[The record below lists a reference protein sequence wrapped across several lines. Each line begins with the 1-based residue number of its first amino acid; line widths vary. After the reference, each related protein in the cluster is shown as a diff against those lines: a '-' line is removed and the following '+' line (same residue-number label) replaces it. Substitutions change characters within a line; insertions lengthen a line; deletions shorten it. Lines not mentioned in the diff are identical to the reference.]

1 MTITLTDSRWPEL
14 AAAVTEWSRSA
25 LKALD
30 LAASLTIDRAEDGR
44 QTNVASVRDDP
55 QEPEVKRSH

>member
-30 LAASLTIDRAEDGR
+30 LVASLTIDRAADGH
-44 QTNVASVRDDP
+44 QTTAASARDEP
-55 QEPEVKRSH
+55 PEPEAKRSH